1 MNLTK
6 KIIIGVC
13 IYLVFLLA
21 LLPASVV
28 ITLAPLPNNIN
39 LSGVSG
45 SIWSGSIESVT
56 IQNRQL
62 EQVQWQLSPWA
73 LLLGQAKL
81 DLVIGNRGS
90 AVNGKGL
97 VIFSMSGIDA
107 EGLRFEAPTSF
118 LLGNNRLPF
127 RTKVGGD
134 ISLFIEHLEQGA
146 PWCEQLNGNLF
157 INSARVKN
165 QFGNYPLGDIELGL
179 SCVDGNVKVQSDE
192 TMNQLGFSG
201 TLVLQAEK
209 VVQLSA
215 KIKETA
221 AQPEDLQQALVFL
234 GKKDSQGYYPI
245 SYQGRIPGF

>member
-28 ITLAPLPNNIN
+28 IKLAPLPNNIN
-39 LSGVSG
+39 FSGISG

-134 ISLFIEHLEQGA
+134 ISLFIDRLEQGT
-146 PWCEQLNGNLF
+146 PWCEQLNGKLF
-157 INSARVKN
+157 INSAGVKN
-165 QFGNYPLGDIELGL
+165 QFGNYPLGDIELDL
-179 SCVDGNVKVQSDE
+179 SCVDGNVKVKSDE

-221 AQPEDLQQALVFL
+221 SQPEDLKKALAFL

-245 SYQGRIPGF
+245 SYQGRVPGL

>member
-28 ITLAPLPNNIN
+28 IKLAPLPNNIN

-73 LLLGQAKL
+73 LLLGQAEI

-97 VIFSMSGIDA
+97 FIFTMSGIDA
-107 EGLRFEAPTSF
+107 EGLRFEAPISF

-127 RTKVGGD
+127 STKIGGD
-134 ISLFIEHLEQGA
+134 ISLFIDRLEQGA
-146 PWCEQLNGNLF
+146 PWCEQLNGKLF
-157 INSARVKN
+157 INSVGVKN
-165 QFGNYPLGDIELGL
+165 QFGDYPLGDIELGL
-179 SCVDGNVKVQSDE
+179 SCVDGNVKVKSDE

-221 AQPEDLQQALVFL
+221 SQPEDLKKALAFL

-245 SYQGRIPGF
+245 SYQGRIPGL